1 MAATHQVASMYVN
14 ANIASHARTIS
25 FFGQDG
31 LSVIE
36 VWPDEDD
43 RDEESSSSNI
53 SGKKRRRDA
62 GEDDKEALR
71 AHIEALFADL
81 K

>member
-1 MAATHQVASMYVN
+1 MYVN
-14 ANIASHARTIS
+14 AEIASHARMIS
-25 FFGQDG
+25 LFGQDG

-43 RDEESSSSNI
+43 QDEEKESSSSNI

>member
-1 MAATHQVASMYVN
+1 M
-14 ANIASHARTIS
+14 IS
-25 FFGQDG
+25 FFGQDDR
-31 LSVIE
+31 SVIE

-43 RDEESSSSNI
+43 QDGEEESSSSNI
-53 SGKKRRRDA
+53 SGNKRRRDA
-62 GEDDKEALR
+62 GDDDKEALR

>member
-1 MAATHQVASMYVN
+1 MYVN
-14 ANIASHARTIS
+14 AEIASHARMIS
-25 FFGQDG
+25 LFGQDG

-43 RDEESSSSNI
+43 QDKEDESSSSNI
-53 SGKKRRRDA
+53 SGRKRRRGT
-62 GEDDKEALR
+62 GEDRKEALT